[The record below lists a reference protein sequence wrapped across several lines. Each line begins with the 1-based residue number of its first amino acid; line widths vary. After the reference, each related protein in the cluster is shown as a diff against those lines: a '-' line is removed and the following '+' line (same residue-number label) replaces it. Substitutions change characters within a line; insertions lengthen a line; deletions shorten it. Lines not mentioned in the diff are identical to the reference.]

1 MIENNNIPLP
11 SVLAAETAPP
21 VENVNS
27 NPLAQYF
34 RHSKLQIA
42 LPSGGKF
49 WPDGTLMLNDA
60 KLLDVFP
67 MTARDEIMMKS
78 PDGLLSGTSIA
89 DTITS
94 CIPGIK
100 NAWMMPAHDVDTI
113 LVAIRLASYEQGL
126 EITTNCTH
134 CDAANKDEIDLTVL
148 LDSITKDSIQNV
160 YTEGDLTF
168 EFAPYTFEF
177 INKNN
182 KAKFDQEQLARS
194 VITEA
199 TPTDEKSKYFA
210 TIFNQLATHNVESLV
225 IAINKIVLQNGAVVT
240 DKAQLT
246 EFINAADRKTIQD
259 IRNNLVKMNDA
270 ASIPDI
276 TLTCSECDETY
287 KTTVEFNQSNFFE

>member
-1 MIENNNIPLP
+1 LP
-11 SVLAAETAPP
+11 S
-21 VENVNS
+21 
-27 NPLAQYF
+27 
-34 RHSKLQIA
+34 R
-42 LPSGGKF
+42 GKF
-49 WPDGTLMLNDA
+49 WPPGSIDLAEDGTIGVMPL
-60 KLLDVFP
+60 
-67 MTARDEIMMKS
+67 TATDEILLKS
-78 PDGLLSGTSIA
+78 PEGLLSGSSIVSS
-89 DTITS
+89 IVS
-94 CIPGIK
+94 CVPSIK
-100 NAWMMPAHDVDTI
+100 NPWLMPAIDVDTVFI
-113 LVAIRLASYEQGL
+113 AIRLASFNHTL
-126 EITTNCTH
+126 EVSSECKH
-134 CDAANKDEIDLTVL
+134 CGHNNDNALDLRTL
-148 LDSITKDSIQNV
+148 LDSIPKGNIQNKHIV
-160 YTEGDLTF
+160 NGLTF